1 MKASK
6 RLKWRIWILFS
17 NKYMRVGHI
26 DNFILFGLATW
37 IFEWTYVL
45 NSVVNYWSFSRFIF
59 PFRTPFMLMLVFS
72 YWVYVWGIS
81 VWRRTQYGKFT
92 RGDRKLWAKGFASFW
107 VSEFST
113 IAGIF
118 AAICWMSWGPIA
130 IIPRI
135 FFVPKKNFLIELT
148 IFSYVVWIIYIMRL
162 SIKWQLWKTQ
172 YILTWTIVVILSY
185 LIWRDFILLYS
196 REVVTVNQGARW
208 RYLKSGSI
216 VYSLNNYWWLKH
228 YYGPGRHIETPFM
241 PMSSLIELNFLSNP
255 FATLNLNTEY
265 DRYTRMP
272 LVKPN
277 EWVLNAL
284 PWKDYSWAKGFFNMK
299 IWKSPIYEFKTFDS
313 NSLFCHNSGY
323 KFPLPLDSW
332 IAHPRRYGFMPK
344 KISMWYFLIYLKIW
358 HHLIL
363 FIWWFLLLIRLH
375 GRKKTSFSFLSSCY
389 FNVYCCFLIGLLVY
403 IYQYLKYWE
412 TIFKF
417 RPARAPF
424 IFKARWHNTML
435 YYWDIISDGI
445 YFWRRPKHSLLTKY
459 YDFSKYFDLAY
470 IHKDEL
476 NVKSDIVYIKFNLS
490 VDKMF
495 MKINDVNNIMNIE
508 EKDIYSIHNLWIL
521 HVCFK
526 DCIGGISRF

>member
-1 MKASK
+1 MKTSK
-6 RLKWRIWILFS
+6 KLKWRIWLLFS
-17 NKYMRVGHI
+17 NKYMLTSQM
-26 DNFILFGLATW
+26 NTILFYGMATW
-37 IFEWTYVL
+37 VFEWTYVL
-45 NSVVNYWSFSRFIF
+45 NSGINYWSFSRFIF

-72 YWVYVWGIS
+72 YWIYVWGIS

-162 SIKWQLWKTQ
+162 CIKWQLWKTQ
-172 YILTWTIVVILSY
+172 YILTWAIVVILSY

-208 RYLKSGSI
+208 RNLKVGSI
-216 VYSLNNYWWLKH
+216 IYSLNNYLWLKH
-228 YYGPGRHIETPFM
+228 YYGSGRHIETPFV
-241 PMSSLIELNFLSNP
+241 PLSSLIDLNFLTNP
-255 FATLNLNTEY
+255 FSTINLNTEY

-272 LVKPN
+272 LIKPN
-277 EWVLNAL
+277 EWMLNAL
-284 PWKDYSWAKGFFNMK
+284 PWSNNFWARGFFNMT
-299 IWKSPIYEFKTFDS
+299 IWKSSIHNFRDVGT
-313 NSLFCHNSGY
+313 NSLFCSTNDY

-332 IAHPRRYGFMPK
+332 VAHPRRYGFMPK

-375 GRKKTSFSFLSSCY
+375 GRKKTSFNFLSSCY

-412 TIFKF
+412 TILKFNPMRAHFVFKT
-417 RPARAPF
+417 RL
-424 IFKARWHNTML
+424 H
-435 YYWDIISDGI
+435 IITI
-445 YFWRRPKHSLLTKY
+445 YFWDLLSDGVYFWRKPKHSLIY
-459 YDFSKYFDLAY
+459 RYFEFSKYFDLY
-470 IHKDEL
+470 YTHKREL
-476 NVKSDIVYIKFNLS
+476 DIRSDIIYIKFNLS
-490 VDKMF
+490 VDQLYK
-495 MKINDVNNIMNIE
+495 KITEVEEAMGIE
-508 EKDIYSIHNLWIL
+508 EKDDLCVQL
-521 HVCFK
+521 CRLV
-526 DCIGGISRF
+526 